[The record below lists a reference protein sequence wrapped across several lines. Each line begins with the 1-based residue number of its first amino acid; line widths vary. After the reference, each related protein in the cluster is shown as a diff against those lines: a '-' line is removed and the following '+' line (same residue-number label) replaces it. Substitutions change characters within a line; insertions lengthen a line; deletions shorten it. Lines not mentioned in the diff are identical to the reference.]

1 MCIDQH
7 ETRVRFFFFLL
18 LVFHNKGK
26 KFTKRPLRMTSE
38 LLFGNKLGG
47 EEKAKMWTRQSCANA
62 EW

>member
-1 MCIDQH
+1 MKNHIQCTNQI
-7 ETRVRFFFFLL
+7 TGTIKTYIG
-18 LVFHNKGK
+18 NKGK

-47 EEKAKMWTRQSCANA
+47 VEKAKMWTRQSCANA